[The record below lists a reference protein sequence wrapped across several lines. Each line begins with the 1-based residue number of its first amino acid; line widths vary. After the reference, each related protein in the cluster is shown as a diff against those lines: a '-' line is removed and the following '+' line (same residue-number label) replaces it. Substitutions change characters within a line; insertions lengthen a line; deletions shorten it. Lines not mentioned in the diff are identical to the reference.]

1 MLVHQLLQDHK
12 DHAIALRY
20 HGEAITYKTLRQKI
34 GSTRSYLESIG
45 VKRGDHV
52 GLYCKNS
59 PEFIYAYF
67 AVVSIGAVIIP
78 FNRTL
83 TASEVDFIAKD
94 AQIKLLITMESLGI
108 SDEFRQELIPEYS
121 KLLSSDEISLFDD
134 APQISEEDVAVI
146 IYTSGTTGHPKGAM
160 LTHRNLVSNTKG
172 IVNALDVTSEDKFL
186 CVLPMFHS
194 FAWTT
199 SVLAAL
205 YKGTLIAIME
215 NFHPKDALK
224 MIRTEGLSVVCG
236 VPTMY
241 NYYLMLGTPET
252 FESMRVFVSGGA
264 SLPVEVMTNFSAK
277 FGIPIVEG
285 YGLSEASPV
294 VSVNPMDKVKVGS
307 IGKPIE
313 EVFVKIVD
321 AQRREVARGTVGE
334 LAVKGP
340 NVMKGYYNLQEVT
353 DQTIED
359 DWLYT
364 GDLAKID
371 DEGYIHIVDRL
382 KDIVIVSGMNVYP
395 REIEEVIY
403 RYEGIIEATV
413 IGISDKTRG
422 EVPIAYIVTSDNS
435 KFDEKAFK
443 AFLKQNLASFK
454 LPKKIRMMDA
464 LPKNAT
470 GKVMKKTLR
479 DSLL

>member
-1 MLVHQLLQDHK
+1 MLVHQLLQDHN

-67 AVVSIGAVIIP
+67 AVVSMGAVIIP

-83 TASEVDFIAKD
+83 TASEVDYIAKD

-121 KLLSSDEISLFDD
+121 KLLSSDEFSLFDD

-172 IVNALDVTSEDKFL
+172 IVKALDVTSEDKFL

-205 YKGTLIAIME
+205 YNGALIAIME

-252 FESMRVFVSGGA
+252 FVSMRVFVSGGA

-321 AQRREVARGTVGE
+321 AQHMEVARGTVGE

-340 NVMKGYYNLQEVT
+340 NVMKGYYNLKEVT

-443 AFLKQNLASFK
+443 SFLKQNLASFK